1 VAKIPQLWPF
11 NCYICTKLTK
21 RMQQVIV
28 YILGIVLAVWLIGR
42 VVRYMRRPQ
51 PPRCNSCDDEN
62 CPLRNK
68 ER

>member
-1 VAKIPQLWPF
+1 
-11 NCYICTKLTK
+11 
-21 RMQQVIV
+21 MQQVIV
-28 YILGIVLAVWLIGR
+28 YILGIVLAVWLIGG